1 MDLFRRMD
9 DMLSRMFSAS
19 FDVLEPENF
28 NDQVQNESD
37 PRAMMLKEPECGSCD
52 GSPSEFPFDTR
63 QPSSLIDSD
72 IDDKVAKN
80 KWLLKESPF
89 QKIEPNFSY
98 KRFSSIKTVRLPDG
112 TLEEHRTVTDS
123 QGNTTTTVRRSIGDQ
138 SYEVTTH
145 SDEKGLKEKDEKFI
159 NMDENDLPNFEKKWG
174 NIKSENIPVPLPDLK
189 PKSLEPTLN
198 PPAGDPSYMSLFKKF
213 FGF

>member
-9 DMLSRMFSAS
+9 DMLSRMFSSS
-19 FDVLEPENF
+19 FGALESENF
-28 NDQVQNESD
+28 SDQVQNESN
-37 PRAMMLKEPECGSCD
+37 PRAMMLKEPDCSSCD
-52 GSPSEFPFDTR
+52 SSPNEFPFDSR
-63 QPSSLIDSD
+63 QHPPLIDSD

-80 KWLLKESPF
+80 KWLLKENPF

-98 KRFSSIKTVRLPDG
+98 KKFSSIKTVRLPDG

-123 QGNTTTTVRRSIGDQ
+123 QGKTTTTVRRSIGDQ

-159 NMDENDLPNFEKKWG
+159 NMDENDLAKFEKKWQS
-174 NIKSENIPVPLPDLK
+174 IKSENIPFLVPDMK
-189 PKSLEPTLN
+189 TNSLETTLN
-198 PPAGDPSYMSLFKKF
+198 SPVGDPSYTSLFKKF